1 MEAVMTS
8 SLYVNDYS
16 FHGQFVSHDEVIDAI
31 QRLWTLRT
39 MCQEYSAQCFC
50 SRSILGNREVVD
62 NMTLREVVV
71 RYPHADIRRL
81 ILSWLDK
88 HGPFWDTDRQHDA
101 GDWYFTFHGAQEILT
116 TDSALAECTRQVL
129 AQECA
134 ALLSATPSDF
144 TYTPVQAGVR
154 DDEVVSECELPNHWG
169 CPPLKQYL
177 DNTISLCSWLEL
189 RDHAA
194 QRFANLVFTNNAFTP
209 IMNSPFSFALRDRI
223 IRLLDIL
230 NQLSGEMDIQT
241 GALSPNGEAL
251 RKTFFEG
258 KNALFTDSS
267 DTEKAAFKTALSF
280 RCPISEDLQLFPWHG
295 KTRANGQYRVHFGW
309 PKPAPSD
316 GLPVVYI
323 GPKITKQ

>member
-1 MEAVMTS
+1 FETNPKIPKTPETFQGFQ
-8 SLYVNDYS
+8 L
-16 FHGQFVSHDEVIDAI
+16 FI
-31 QRLWTLRT
+31 QSNQTVGILRT
-39 MCQEYSAQCFC
+39 
-50 SRSILGNREVVD
+50 R
-62 NMTLREVVV
+62 T
-71 RYPHADIRRL
+71 
-81 ILSWLDK
+81 
-88 HGPFWDTDRQHDA
+88 
-101 GDWYFTFHGAQEILT
+101 
-116 TDSALAECTRQVL
+116 
-129 AQECA
+129 
-134 ALLSATPSDF
+134 
-144 TYTPVQAGVR
+144 
-154 DDEVVSECELPNHWG
+154 
-169 CPPLKQYL
+169 
-177 DNTISLCSWLEL
+177 
-189 RDHAA
+189 
-194 QRFANLVFTNNAFTP
+194 NLVFTNNAFTP